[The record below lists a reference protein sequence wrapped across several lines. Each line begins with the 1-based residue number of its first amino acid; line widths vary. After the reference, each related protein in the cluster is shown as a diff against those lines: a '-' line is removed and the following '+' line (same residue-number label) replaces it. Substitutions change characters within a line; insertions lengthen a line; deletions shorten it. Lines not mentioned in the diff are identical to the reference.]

1 MTHIGLDIGTNYTK
15 ATKDG
20 KNVTIFPSIVVYG
33 EEKDWSLT
41 GKTKDV
47 YVGEEALNIA
57 QSLENVEVFRPL
69 HEGRI
74 IHESYIELARHAIET
89 LKTKPSVVATGLP
102 VKSSRKE
109 REELSESIKEKL
121 GVEVLI
127 FPEPVGTLAY
137 MDMDTGV
144 CVDIGFGTTDMIV
157 LSGMEY
163 LKGDTMLM
171 GADWL
176 FDNIEVIIRNK
187 AGIGLTPE
195 ELTKLI
201 VNEDYEIGRIRSG
214 RRITIKHS
222 DIEDDYRKLMR
233 SWVERIAS
241 RVKLMLEGL
250 STAIV
255 DNMVVTGGGA
265 LLPGV
270 KEAFEDAFKEI
281 TEIKVPGN
289 PIAANALGYYRL
301 AEAIV
306 KEERKERSESET
318 KEREEEKKE
327 TEEKKGKGRK
337 K

>member
-20 KNVTIFPSIVVYG
+20 KTVMIFPSIVVYG

-47 YVGEEALNIA
+47 YVGEEALSIA
-57 QSLENVEVFRPL
+57 QSLENVEVLRPL
-69 HEGRI
+69 HEGRL
-74 IHESYIELARHAIET
+74 IHKSYIELAKHAVET
-89 LKTKPSVVATGLP
+89 LKVRPGVIATGLP

-109 REELSESIKEKL
+109 REELSGSIKEKL

-137 MDMDTGV
+137 MGMDTGV

-163 LKGDTMLM
+163 LKGDTMLV

-176 FDNIEVIIRNK
+176 FENIEVIIRNK

-201 VNEDYEIGRIRSG
+201 VDENYEIGRIRSG

-222 DIEDDYRKLMR
+222 DIEEDYRRLMK
-233 SWVERIAS
+233 SWVERITS

-270 KEAFEDAFKEI
+270 KEAFEDSFKEI
-281 TEIKVPGN
+281 TEIKVPDN

-306 KEERKERSESET
+306 KEERKERDESET
-318 KEREEEKKE
+318 KEIE
-327 TEEKKGKGRK
+327 TEKEKKGRGK
-337 K
+337 KK